1 MSEVTHKN
9 PVLGVIFALAAS
21 LLFGINASTT
31 KVIISSGI
39 GAEQVVFIRAI
50 SAGLFAFAWALISNR
65 DQLKVPLRKLPQL
78 AAVGIIGV
86 GMLQYTYSQA
96 VALLPIGIAL
106 LIEYTAVLWV
116 PIVAV
121 VLFKEKVKP
130 QIWLGAVLVLGGLAV
145 VANIFD
151 NDLNPVGLFFGV
163 AAAISLTIYFL
174 SVERVQRWLPTNVA
188 MAYGMGFSTLF
199 FLPLANLPS
208 FDTSR
213 LSATVNLGG
222 ALSEISVPLW
232 ILLIWLGVM
241 GSFLPMAFSYLSL
254 RHLSATLAGIIATS
268 ETVLAFLVALLWLNE
283 TITLTQALG
292 GLVVIAGILV
302 AQTSRNQNKE
312 IVNVNG

>member
-1 MSEVTHKN
+1 MAEKN
-9 PVLGVIFALAAS
+9 PVLGIMFAVAAS

-31 KVIISSGI
+31 KVIIQSGI
-39 GAEQVVFIRAI
+39 AAEQVVFVRAVA
-50 SAGLFAFAWALISNR
+50 AGLFAFAWALIANR
-65 DQLKVPLRKLPQL
+65 SELRVPLRRLPQL

-106 LIEYTAVLWV
+106 LIEYTAVLLV
-116 PIVAV
+116 PLVAI
-121 VLFKEKVKP
+121 VLFKEKVKS
-130 QIWLGAVLVLGGLAV
+130 QIWFGAVLVLAGLAV
-145 VANIFD
+145 VAQVWD
-151 NDLNPVGLFFGV
+151 NQLNPLGLFFGI

-188 MAYGMGFSTLF
+188 MAYGMAFSALF
-199 FLPLANLPS
+199 FLPLANLSS
-208 FDTSR
+208 FD
-213 LSATVNLGG
+213 ATKLQEAVDLGG
-222 ALSEISVPLW
+222 NLAGVQLPLW
-232 ILLIWLGVM
+232 IMLVWLGIM

-292 GLVVIAGILV
+292 GLGVIAGILV
-302 AQTSRNQNKE
+302 AQTARKQKE
-312 IVNVNG
+312 IVNVYG

>member
-1 MSEVTHKN
+1 VAHKN
-9 PVLGVIFALAAS
+9 PLLGVIFALAAS

-31 KVIISSGI
+31 KVIITSGI
-39 GAEQVVFIRAI
+39 GAEQVVFIRAL
-50 SAGLFAFAWALISNR
+50 SAGLFAFGWALLSNR
-65 DQLKVPLRKLPQL
+65 EALRVPIRKLPQL

-121 VLFKEKVKP
+121 VMFKEKVKP
-130 QIWLGAVLVLGGLAV
+130 QIWLGAILVLGGLAV
-145 VANIFD
+145 VANIFS
-151 NDLNPVGLFFGV
+151 NQLNPLGLLFGV
-163 AAAISLTIYFL
+163 AAAACLTIYFL

-199 FLPLANLPS
+199 FLPLANLPN
-208 FDTSR
+208 FDFDR
-213 LSATVNLGG
+213 LGGLVNLGG
-222 ALSEISVPLW
+222 TLGAFSVPLW
-232 ILLIWLGVM
+232 LLLIWLGVM

-292 GLVVIAGILV
+292 GLVVIAGILI
-302 AQTSRNQNKE
+302 AQTSRRQNKE
-312 IVNVNG
+312 IVDVNG

>member
-1 MSEVTHKN
+1 MTHKN
-9 PVLGVIFALAAS
+9 PVLGVIFALSAS

-39 GAEQVVFIRAI
+39 AAEQVVFIRAL
-50 SAGLFAFAWALISNR
+50 SAGLFAFAWALVSNR
-65 DQLKVPLRKLPQL
+65 PQLRVPVRKLPQL

-86 GMLQYTYSQA
+86 GLLQYTYSQA

-121 VLFKEKVKP
+121 VLFKEKVKS

-151 NDLNPVGLFFGV
+151 NDLNPLGLFYGF
-163 AAAISLTIYFL
+163 AAAVSLTIYFL

-213 LSATVNLGG
+213 LTELVNLGG
-222 ALSEISVPLW
+222 TLSGVDVPLW
-232 ILLIWLGVM
+232 LLLIWLGVM

-254 RHLSATLAGIIATS
+254 RHLSATLGGIIATS

-302 AQTSRNQNKE
+302 AQTSRTQNKE

>member
-1 MSEVTHKN
+1 MTHKR

-39 GAEQVVFIRAI
+39 AAEQVVFIRAL

-65 DQLKVPLRKLPQL
+65 SQLRVPVRKLPQL

-86 GMLQYTYSQA
+86 GLLQYTYSQA

-121 VLFKEKVKP
+121 LLFKEKVKS

-151 NDLNPVGLFFGV
+151 NDLNPLGLFFGIS
-163 AAAISLTIYFL
+163 AAISLTIYFL

-213 LSATVNLGG
+213 LSAAVNLGG
-222 ALSEISVPLW
+222 ALSGVNVPLW
-232 ILLIWLGVM
+232 LLLIWLGVM

-302 AQTSRNQNKE
+302 AQTSRNQTKE